1 MASYADVNGVRMW
14 YDERGG
20 GEPVVL
26 LHGGLTDSR
35 DFTGNLEGLAGEF
48 RLLLPE
54 RRGHGHTADMPGP
67 MTFEVMARDTIAFQE
82 QVVGQPT
89 ALVGYSAGAAVALRA
104 AVRRP
109 DLITRLALVS
119 GAFDASGMLLRPAAA
134 TPPPPPLL
142 AAYAEVSPDGA
153 DHFGVVIGKLA
164 ESAATEPGLTMA
176 DLRIVGCPVLV
187 MAADDDLVTLEH
199 TITMYRALPD
209 AQLAIVPGTSH
220 LLLHERPE
228 LCTTLV
234 SDFLQAGPVL
244 TRMPISRA
252 AAAAGPADGLGHPAA
267 LPLPAGLSKPAQ
279 RALAGAGYTSLNN
292 LGGISETEIAD
303 LHGIGPNTITLLR
316 RALAAAGL
324 SFAR

>member
-14 YDERGG
+14 YDQRGE

-35 DFTGNLEGLAGEF
+35 DFTGNLAGLTGEF

-54 RRGHGHTADMPGP
+54 RRGHGHTADLPGP
-67 MTFEVMARDTIAFQE
+67 ITVEVMARDTIAFLE
-82 QVVGQPT
+82 QVAGQPA

-109 DLITRLALVS
+109 DLVTRLALVS
-119 GAFDASGMLLRPAAA
+119 GAFDASGMLLRPTATAA
-134 TPPPPPLL
+134 PPPPLL
-142 AAYAEVSPDGA
+142 AAYAEVSPGGA
-153 DHFGVVIGKLA
+153 GHFGVVIGKLA
-164 ESAATEPGLTMA
+164 ESAATEPGLTPA
-176 DLRIVGCPVLV
+176 DLRAVGCPVLV

-209 AQLAIVPGTSH
+209 ARLAIVPGTSH
-220 LLLHERPE
+220 LLLHERAE

-234 SDFLQAGPVL
+234 TDFLQAGPVL
-244 TRMPISRA
+244 TWMPIRRA
-252 AAAAGPADGLGHPAA
+252 TTSPSPSGGPGEPGAV
-267 LPLPAGLSKPAQ
+267 PLPAGLSRPAQ
-279 RALAGAGYTSLNN
+279 RALDGAGYTSLDQ
-292 LGGISETEIAD
+292 LAGISETEVGG
-303 LHGIGPNTITLLR
+303 LHGVGPNAITLLR
-316 RALAAAGL
+316 QALAAAGL